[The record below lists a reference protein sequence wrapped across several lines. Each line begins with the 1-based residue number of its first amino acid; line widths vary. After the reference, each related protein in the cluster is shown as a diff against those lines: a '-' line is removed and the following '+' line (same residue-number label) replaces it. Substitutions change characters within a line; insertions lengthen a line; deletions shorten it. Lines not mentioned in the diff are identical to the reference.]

1 MFDIVTANELDLRFP
16 SSWTDSI
23 TPTRCDAL
31 RSSHLSMFF
40 LLTANAAPIM
50 VRPQLL
56 GDAGSARHPP

>member
-1 MFDIVTANELDLRFP
+1 
-16 SSWTDSI
+16 
-23 TPTRCDAL
+23 
-31 RSSHLSMFF
+31 LSMFF